1 MQRLVFYVWEGVDLA
16 CEEGGGGGGGSDLC
30 RRLSCVATHKL
41 TMAPRFLFFKIVGGE
56 IVSVIDTHLL
66 NGSFNPHAPIS
77 TPLPPSCCPVWHLD
91 FSRHLRDTV
100 HNRPAMTWSRLV
112 AGPPT
117 SFHTCYLSARCY
129 HLRLCS
135 PPFHVTALGLS
146 LWELLCHHPRPLTP
160 HPPTHTL

>member
-66 NGSFNPHAPIS
+66 NGSFNPQSPPHF
-77 TPLPPSCCPVWHLD
+77 LPPAALSGTLI
-91 FSRHLRDTV
+91 SRV
-100 HNRPAMTWSRLV
+100 
-112 AGPPT
+112 
-117 SFHTCYLSARCY
+117 TC
-129 HLRLCS
+129 
-135 PPFHVTALGLS
+135 
-146 LWELLCHHPRPLTP
+146 ETP
-160 HPPTHTL
+160 CTIAPQ